1 MEHPMRIKKTE
12 QAPENLPGSIRQL
25 WGHKKLPSRGP
36 KPLLAA
42 NQIVQTAV
50 RIADNETLSAL
61 SLQRIAKE
69 LNVTSMA
76 LYRYFPSKTAIVALM
91 VDTVAKPAPA
101 LKGTRGTW
109 QLRLK
114 EWARRCLRIYL
125 KHPWLLEATSTG
137 RRVMGPNELAWFD
150 SALAALA
157 DAGLRSTELRPA
169 LLGLLGQVRS
179 SAEFMSAGSEGL
191 SASEWSAIMTRVLE
205 PHHEHYPALA
215 KALDSGEFTKP
226 SPDGFEFGIECIL
239 RGIES
244 FVQDRLTRK

>member
-1 MEHPMRIKKTE
+1 MEHPMRIKKRE
-12 QAPENLPGSIRQL
+12 QAPENLPVSIRQL
-25 WGHKKLPSRGP
+25 WGPKKLPSRGP

-50 RIADNETLSAL
+50 RIADNETLNAL

-76 LYRYFPSKTAIVALM
+76 LYRYFPSKTVIVALM
-91 VDTVAKPAPA
+91 IDIVAKPAPA
-101 LKGTRGTW
+101 LKGTW
-109 QLRLK
+109 QFRLR
-114 EWARRCLRIYL
+114 EWARRCLRVYL

-137 RRVMGPNELAWFD
+137 RRVMGPNELAWLE

-157 DAGLRSTELRPA
+157 DAGLRSSELRPA
-169 LLGLLGQVRS
+169 LLGLLGQVRCT
-179 SAEFMSAGSEGL
+179 AEFMSAGSQGL

-205 PHHEHYPALA
+205 PRHEHYPALA
-215 KALDSGEFTKP
+215 KALDSGELTKP
-226 SPDGFEFGIECIL
+226 SHDGFEFGIECIL

-244 FVQDRLTRK
+244 SVQDRLTRK